1 MTAVQRDYYKVLQV
15 DPEASLEVITAAY
28 RTLAKRFHPET
39 DLTGVHEI
47 RLAELNRAYGVL
59 HDAAAR
65 QRYDLERADRLQPVG
80 PGPEPILTPAVVAP
94 PRHHTSA
101 DGTPDGD
108 SMLSRTG
115 ASGGPP
121 PVTSAEVSMSA
132 GELRLDFGR
141 YAGWS
146 LYDLAKQDPAYLRWL
161 AATPPASASAGR
173 LRESSAT
180 RSTTPTLPRGNASPP
195 ARGSEP
201 PAC

>member
-47 RLAELNRAYGVL
+47 RVAELNRAFDVL
-59 HDAAAR
+59 RDAAAR

-121 PVTSAEVSMSA
+121 PMTSAEVASSA

-141 YAGWS
+141 YEGWS

-161 AATPPASASAGR
+161 ARHSSG
-173 LRESSAT
+173 LRFRREI
-180 RSTTPTLPRGNASPP
+180 
-195 ARGSEP
+195 ARVLGDPLDDPYAPSR
-201 PAC
+201 